1 MNNQVIEISPM
12 ANPYVLPIKT
22 IEEIAASPALI
33 VAPHPDDETLGCGG
47 AIALLRALNCDVRV
61 LIVSDGTLS
70 HPNSKKY
77 PAPSLKALRESETL
91 AALKKLGVEKKSVTF
106 LGLQDG
112 SIGLQYANA
121 VDNCRAYIA
130 QLKPQMI
137 FVPWRQ
143 DPHPD
148 HRATWNLIHEALNN
162 NYEPRIIE
170 YPIWDWDA
178 SQRGDF
184 HQEIQCWRLDISK
197 MLELKEKAI
206 LTYRS
211 QTTNLID
218 DDPEAFILTPEML
231 SNFTHPWEMYL
242 EVKS

>member
-1 MNNQVIEISPM
+1 MSNQVIEISPL

-22 IEEIAASPALI
+22 IEEIAASPALV

-47 AIALLRALNCDVRV
+47 AIALLRALNHDVRV

-91 AALKKLGVEKKSVTF
+91 AALNLLGVSNKSVTF

-112 SIGLQYANA
+112 SIPEQYQS
-121 VDNCRAYIA
+121 VTDTCRIYLA
-130 QLKPQMI
+130 QLKPRII
-137 FVPWRQ
+137 FLPWRQ

-148 HRATWNLIHEALNN
+148 HRATWNLIHDATNVLKK
-162 NYEPRIIE
+162 PRIIE
-170 YPIWDWDA
+170 YPIWDWDPE
-178 SQRGDF
+178 QRGF
-184 HQEIQCWRLDISK
+184 IGEVQCWRLDTSK
-197 MLELKEKAI
+197 MLTLKEKAI
-206 LTYRS
+206 RAYRS

-231 SNFTHPWEMYL
+231 SNFTHPWEMYI
-242 EVKS
+242 EVTS

>member
-1 MNNQVIEISPM
+1 MNNQVIEISPL

-22 IEEIAASPALI
+22 IEEIAGSPVLI

-70 HPNSKKY
+70 HPNSKTY
-77 PAPSLKALRESETL
+77 PAPRLKALREGETL
-91 AALKKLGVEKKSVTF
+91 SALNLLGVENKSVTF

-112 SIGLQYANA
+112 SIPEQYTNA
-121 VDNCRAYIA
+121 VENCRAYLA
-130 QLKPQMI
+130 KLKPQII

-143 DPHPD
+143 DPHSD
-148 HRATWNLIHEALNN
+148 HRATWKLIHDALDTLS
-162 NYEPRIIE
+162 PRIIE
-170 YPIWDWDA
+170 YPIWDWDPE
-178 SQRGDF
+178 QRGDF
-184 HQEIQCWRLDISK
+184 TGTVDCWRLDISK

-206 LTYRS
+206 RAYRS

-231 SNFTHPWEMYL
+231 LNFTHPWEMYL
-242 EVKS
+242 EVNS